1 MESDYNKK
9 DLKSSPKVKVVEEGI
24 IKKDGKL
31 YKFIWK
37 GYEHGF
43 EKEIGP
49 KGRSAKRSR
58 NSSPN
63 I

>member
-31 YKFIWK
+31 YKFIWI
-37 GYEHGF
+37 GYEDGF
-43 EKEIGP
+43 EKEEH
-49 KGRSAKRSR
+49 AKKALERMKSE
-58 NSSPN
+58 
-63 I
+63 

>member
-43 EKEIGP
+43 EKEEN
-49 KGRSAKRSR
+49 AKIALERMKSEDG
-58 NSSPN
+58 
-63 I
+63 